1 MFWKKIKWKNGVHLL
16 VTHANNRSIRKN
28 LIARWPKDN
37 RNQIKK
43 IEPKAYFS
51 SKEERLFWILV
62 CRKKTRTYKCI
73 LCRYLYLDWRNN
85 RILEPTYKIFFKEK
99 RLFWLI
105 LVCDKNQTKFVH
117 YHKCILCGYLRLDL
131 DWKDNRILEPKT
143 YFSNEEKKFILLIL
157 VCEKKPKL
165 SVPHVYFVSVSIL
178 FKIFG
183 CFLQRIS
190 T

>member
-1 MFWKKIKWKNGVHLL
+1 MYIVPVLILGFGLKKQSN
-16 VTHANNRSIRKN
+16 
-28 LIARWPKDN
+28 
-37 RNQIKK
+37 
-43 IEPKAYFS
+43 
-51 SKEERLFWILV
+51 
-62 CRKKTRTYKCI
+62 TR
-73 LCRYLYLDWRNN
+73 
-85 RILEPTYKIFFKEK
+85 TYKIFFKKE

-105 LVCDKNQTKFVH
+105 LVCDKNQTKFVQ

-178 FKIFG
+178 CKIFG

-190 T
+190 SELKNLEDFFQVQTKGKLVSFVTDF